1 MSGLIVLKPFQVT
14 PESMDS
20 SVPEDDY
27 PAYAAGTTYAEDQ
40 RVLYHHN
47 IYQSLQKDNI
57 GKTPDTEPL
66 WWVLVG
72 PDNRWRVF
80 DRSHTTQT
88 KANQSMWYEIAP
100 GQVVSAL
107 AILNMTGVSS
117 VHVSMTDPY
126 YGLVYDKTFDFPRIQ
141 GKSSWHSWFF
151 GKRTAKKDFN
161 TLGLPSYPNA
171 TVRVE
176 ISGIAEIAVGVI
188 LLGEQFSFGEGVRRG
203 MRLGI
208 KDYSRKETDQWGET
222 VFQQRA
228 FSKTRSANIT
238 IRNSQLD
245 EVEQFLTSIR
255 ATPVLWVTSQ
265 RYDAPNVYGWY
276 SSFEILLEYVN
287 HSTCSIDIEGL
298 S

>member
-40 RVLYHHN
+40 RVLYLHN
-47 IYQSLQKDNI
+47 IYQSLQAGNT

-100 GQVVSAL
+100 GQVVSSVAL
-107 AILNMTGVSS
+107 LNMDGISS
-117 VHVSMTDPY
+117 AKIKMTDPD
-126 YGLVYDKTFDFPRIQ
+126 YGVVYERTFEFPRIQ
-141 GKSSWHSWFF
+141 GQASWHSWFF
-151 GKRTAKKDFN
+151 GKRKVRRDFN
-161 TLGLPSYPNA
+161 TIDIPSFPNA
-171 TVRVE
+171 TIRIE
-176 ISGIAEIAVGVI
+176 LNGLAEIAIGVI
-188 LLGEQFSFGEGVRRG
+188 LIGEVFSFGEGVKRG

-208 KDYSRKETDQWGET
+208 RDYSRKETDQWGET
-222 VFQQRA
+222 TLQKRA
-228 FSKTRSANIT
+228 FSKIRSANILLS
-238 IRNSQLD
+238 NNQLD
-245 EVEQFLTSIR
+245 EVEQFLTDIR
-255 ATPVLWVTSQ
+255 AAPVLWIASD

-276 SSFEILLEYVN
+276 SSFEILLQYVN
-287 HSTCSIDIEGL
+287 HSECSIDIEGL

>member
-27 PAYAAGTTYAEDQ
+27 PAYAAGTTYSEDE
-40 RVLYHHN
+40 RVLYLHN
-47 IYQSLQKDNI
+47 IYQSLQAGNT

-117 VHVSMTDPY
+117 VHVSMTDPD

-141 GKSSWHSWFF
+141 GQSSWHSWFF

-222 VFQQRA
+222 IFQQRA

-245 EVEQFLTSIR
+245 EVEQFLTGIR